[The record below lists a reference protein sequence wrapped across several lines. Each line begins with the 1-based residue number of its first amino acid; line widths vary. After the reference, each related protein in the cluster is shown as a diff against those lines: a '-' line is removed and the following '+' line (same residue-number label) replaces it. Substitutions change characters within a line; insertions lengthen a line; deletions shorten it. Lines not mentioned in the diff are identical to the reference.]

1 MPPSTNSQT
10 ENLAR
15 QGPSG
20 RPLDSRSRR
29 LGRLLVDRGA
39 VTPGQLCVALAKQE
53 GNPGYLGDILLEQGA
68 LDQETLARLDAAT
81 APLKALFG
89 TNPDMWQSGA
99 NSRYR

>member
-1 MPPSTNSQT
+1 MSQ
-10 ENLAR
+10 
-15 QGPSG
+15 
-20 RPLDSRSRR
+20 
-29 LGRLLVDRGA
+29 
-39 VTPGQLCVALAKQE
+39 VALAWLMHQ
-53 GNPGYLGDILLEQGA
+53 PGVASVLVGARDAAQMAENAAAMHLA